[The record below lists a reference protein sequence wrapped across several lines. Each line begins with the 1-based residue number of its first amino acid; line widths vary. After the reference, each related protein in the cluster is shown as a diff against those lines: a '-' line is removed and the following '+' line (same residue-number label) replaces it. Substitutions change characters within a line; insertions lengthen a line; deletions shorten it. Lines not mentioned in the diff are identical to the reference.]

1 MLFRSSGLTGALVWM
16 TQNLGVFGYAVF
28 AGFQQLVVIT
38 GLHHIFGAI
47 EAQLLA
53 DTGRN
58 ILNPL
63 MSVAIIGQGGAVL
76 GYLSGNYRDARTKEL
91 CIPSFISVLFGITEP
106 ALFGIN
112 LRFRYPLVG
121 GCIGGAIGG
130 AIVYFTNL
138 AALGF
143 GTTVLPGIAL
153 ADPANNGYVS
163 YIIAHAAALAAG
175 FAFTFVLGGFR
186 KKPEAAEAPKP
197 APAKKETAEKAAPA
211 GEDAVHAHATGQMI
225 PMEEVKDET
234 FAQKMLGDGF
244 AILPEDGEV
253 CSPVNGTVT
262 SVFDTKHAVCLVSD
276 GGLEIL
282 IHIGIDT
289 VNLQGKHFTAHVK
302 DGDTVKAGQPLITF
316 ELEQVKKAGYDTVI
330 PLVFTDPDHQIDM
343 DSLRMRY
350 VKHGDI
356 V

>member
-1 MLFRSSGLTGALVWM
+1 
-16 TQNLGVFGYAVF
+16 
-28 AGFQQLVVIT
+28 
-38 GLHHIFGAI
+38 
-47 EAQLLA
+47 
-53 DTGRN
+53 
-58 ILNPL
+58 
-63 MSVAIIGQGGAVL
+63 
-76 GYLSGNYRDARTKEL
+76 
-91 CIPSFISVLFGITEP
+91 
-106 ALFGIN
+106 
-112 LRFRYPLVG
+112 
-121 GCIGGAIGG
+121 
-130 AIVYFTNL
+130 
-138 AALGF
+138 
-143 GTTVLPGIAL
+143 
-153 ADPANNGYVS
+153 
-163 YIIAHAAALAAG
+163 
-175 FAFTFVLGGFR
+175 
-186 KKPEAAEAPKP
+186 
-197 APAKKETAEKAAPA
+197 
-211 GEDAVHAHATGQMI
+211 MI

-289 VNLQGKHFTAHVK
+289 VNLQGKHFTTHVK

>member
-1 MLFRSSGLTGALVWM
+1 MRRRKRQAGKSGSPPAGIKGRIKGAVPGRRNRSGAAVRKGMRKVEQLAIFGGTPVRETPIHYGKQYIDEEDIRAVSEVLRDGDLTCGPMIDAAERKLCEVTGAK
-16 TQNLGVFGYAVF
+16 YAV
-28 AGFQQLVVIT
+28 LVSNGT
-38 GLHHIFGAI
+38 
-47 EAQLLA
+47 
-53 DTGRN
+53 
-58 ILNPL
+58 
-63 MSVAIIGQGGAVL
+63 
-76 GYLSGNYRDARTKEL
+76 
-91 CIPSFISVLFGITEP
+91 
-106 ALFGIN
+106 
-112 LRFRYPLVG
+112 
-121 GCIGGAIGG
+121 
-130 AIVYFTNL
+130 
-138 AALGF
+138 AALH
-143 GTTVLPGIAL
+143 L
-153 ADPANNGYVS
+153 
-163 YIIAHAAALAAG
+163 AALAAG

-289 VNLQGKHFTAHVK
+289 VNLQGKHFTTHVK

-330 PLVFTDPDHQIDM
+330 PLVFTDPDPQVDVS
-343 DSLRMRY
+343 SLQMRH
-350 VKHGDI
+350 VTHGENI
-356 V
+356 